1 MYVPP
6 VSRID
11 RAASLAFAAARGFGL
26 ACAHDGGKPVASPV
40 PFHIEYGRDGTP
52 LLCFHLARHN
62 PLIGLADGVS
72 PWLFAASGPDAYVS
86 ADWYVSPD
94 QVPTWLYQAVHM
106 TGPVRPMAGN
116 QLAEHLDLVSA
127 RFENELAPKRPWTM
141 DKMSAGRRE
150 AMMKGI
156 VGLVMSVENIEG
168 SFKLNQHKSDA
179 DHVAVTAALA
189 LQKSTD
195 ARDLS
200 GAMRAMRPQAYAV
213 VEKDDVLDLTHE
225 GIAP

>member
-6 VSRID
+6 ASRID

-26 ACAHDGGKPVASPV
+26 ACAHGGDKPIASPV

-52 LLCFHLARHN
+52 LVCFHLARHN

-72 PWLFAASGPDAYVS
+72 SWLFAVSGPDAYVS

-106 TGPVRPMAGN
+106 TGPVRPMIGR
-116 QLAEHLDLVSA
+116 QLAEHLGLVSA

-156 VGLVMSVENIEG
+156 VGLVMSVEDVEG

-179 DHVAVTAALA
+179 DHVAVSAALA

-200 GAMRAMRPQAYAV
+200 DAMRAMRPQAFAAV
-213 VEKDDVLDLTHE
+213 EDHAVLDMTHE